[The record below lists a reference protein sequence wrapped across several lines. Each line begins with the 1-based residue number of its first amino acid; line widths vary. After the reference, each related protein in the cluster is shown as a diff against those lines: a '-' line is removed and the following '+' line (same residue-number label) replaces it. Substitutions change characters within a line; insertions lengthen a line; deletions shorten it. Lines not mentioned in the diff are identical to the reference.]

1 MNVHLIPNMKPTVV
15 KHCRGC
21 LVLLLACTCALS
33 SGTGWAQ
40 QRGAGTGTATRS
52 RSSTSGSYPTS
63 TEAGQATVS
72 YDPETRKLIVVTDDE
87 TAQNISQ
94 VVSNLDR
101 PAPQVLIKVVFLEV
115 TYTKG
120 IDLGVDGSFQ
130 KNMGNNTTGTVG
142 QAFSGLS
149 GLSGIPSTAGGLYSL
164 AGTDYTVTLHALAL
178 AGKLEVLSRPSILAR
193 NNQQATITVGQS
205 VPLITGTTY
214 TQYGQPINSISYTSV
229 GIILQV
235 TPFITSDGL
244 VEMVVSPQISN
255 LSDQTVNIST
265 GTNAVGAPVI
275 NTRSADTVVVTP
287 DGQTVVIGGLMQK
300 LKTETISKIPVLGDI
315 PLLGAAFRRK
325 VSSDAK
331 TELLIFLTPRIVKY
345 PRELAALSA
354 QERANTQIA
363 PKAFPE
369 SELNRY
375 LDTLPEK
382 GSVPA
387 QKTGK

>member
-1 MNVHLIPNMKPTVV
+1 MKRTFPN
-15 KHCRGC
+15 RSGG
-21 LVLLLACTCALS
+21 LALLLACAWALIYPGS
-33 SGTGWAQ
+33 AWAQ
-40 QRGAGTGTATRS
+40 QRGGGAGTTS
-52 RSSTSGSYPTS
+52 RARTSSTSGSYPTS

-120 IDLGVDGSFQ
+120 LDLGVEGSFQ
-130 KNMGNNTTGTVG
+130 KNMGNNTTGSVS
-142 QAFSGLS
+142 QAFSALPGLT
-149 GLSGIPSTAGGLYSL
+149 GIPGTQGGLYSL
-164 AGTDYTVTLHALAL
+164 AGSDYNVMIHAMAQ

-287 DGQTVVIGGLMQK
+287 DGETVVIGGLMQK
-300 LKTETISKIPVLGDI
+300 LKTETVSKIPFLGDLPI
-315 PLLGAAFRRK
+315 LGPAFRRK

-345 PRELAALSA
+345 PRELVAMAAR
-354 QERANTQIA
+354 ERANTQIA

-382 GSVPA
+382 GSVPS
-387 QKTGK
+387 GKSPK